1 MRSRLDVRAALPGE
15 LDRVIELYRRT
26 YPELD
31 AAPRATVLDGAQ
43 LVVGTTGGAVV
54 AAGLLNPLTDERV
67 SDERVSDEPFADQQ
81 GGMRLHVLADED
93 AHWQDMHAQLTG
105 RLQMAGVRHWYV
117 IVRADSARVRRLLA
131 GHSYRICS
139 TSWGARLVVTDELLP
154 GLRALAESAPVG
166 VRLAELAVTDA
177 EQAWRLRSDH
187 RGDFPSSPATQ
198 AEDYPLERVRRSI
211 TTGRAFGAWRDD
223 RLLAL
228 TTMER
233 TGPGSAETDYTVTA
247 REFRGRGLA
256 TAVKAYAVCA
266 LVDEGVRHFGTGGAG
281 VNEAS
286 RRANLRLGYQLEP
299 TWQTYVCG

>member
-1 MRSRLDVRAALPGE
+1 MTSRLDVEAAVPGDRA
-15 LDRVIELYRRT
+15 RVIELYRRT

-43 LVVGTTGGAVV
+43 VVVGTAGGVVV
-54 AAGLLNPLTDERV
+54 AAGLLSPLA
-67 SDERVSDEPFADQQ
+67 DEPFPGEHGAT
-81 GGMRLHVLADED
+81 RLHVLADEG

-247 REFRGRGLA
+247 REFRGRGWRRRSRRTRSARWLTRA
-256 TAVKAYAVCA
+256 
-266 LVDEGVRHFGTGGAG
+266 FGTSAPAAPG
-281 VNEAS
+281 
-286 RRANLRLGYQLEP
+286 
-299 TWQTYVCG
+299 